1 MSILNITFDLETCA
15 LCFTAAVMSI
25 EAVAWNANA
34 EDNPFTDGFSGDYCF
49 IATLTCAYRSS
60 TDLLAA
66 PAALQSARKTTNGIV
81 ADVPIDDYM
90 ALMQMKIMTSHTLKD
105 LALQA
110 IHEFVKKKQLR

>member
-66 PAALQSARKTTNGIV
+66 PAALQSARKTTNGINYRRLHGSD
-81 ADVPIDDYM
+81 ADEDYDS
-90 ALMQMKIMTSHTLKD
+90 SHTKRPRVTGD
-105 LALQA
+105 TR
-110 IHEFVKKKQLR
+110 ICGKNQLR